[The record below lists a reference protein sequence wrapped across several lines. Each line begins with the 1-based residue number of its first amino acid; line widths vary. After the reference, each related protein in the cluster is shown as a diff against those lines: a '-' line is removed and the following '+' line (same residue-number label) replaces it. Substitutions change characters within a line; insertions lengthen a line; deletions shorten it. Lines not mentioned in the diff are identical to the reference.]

1 MSPRG
6 TTLYDEDILS
16 WCSQWYT
23 CCMLMLRAREI
34 PTWVGIPRSS
44 SSLASS
50 SRPRRA
56 ATFLQQ
62 CSTVQ
67 LYSVLDLVQLYYSCT
82 VVQLYYSCTSST
94 AVLQLYCT
102 AVLQL

>member
-34 PTWVGIPRSS
+34 PTWVRGRDVGIPRSS
-44 SSLASS
+44 SSLAAAGRGWRPLFYSS
-50 SRPRRA
+50 
-56 ATFLQQ
+56 
-62 CSTVQ
+62 
-67 LYSVLDLVQLYYSCT
+67 
-82 VVQLYYSCTSST
+82 
-94 AVLQLYCT
+94 AVLSIPQVSTISLADLT
-102 AVLQL
+102 SRSFFHT